1 MIYPLNN
8 KFTCIQSSFVK
19 LLIVFFFFFGILY
32 LYAALLSDIIL
43 NIIISKVHER
53 KHDKYKNVSLT
64 KLLTA
69 FNIPCMKCNILTIS
83 NIFFITIL
91 PSARKTWF
99 YCSFNLTYSQCLA
112 FTKHWMPLRT
122 YSTRAVIEGTH
133 SEAPT
138 FPRTLFSKQFIPF

>member
-1 MIYPLNN
+1 M
-8 KFTCIQSSFVK
+8 QSSFVK
-19 LLIVFFFFFGILY
+19 LFIFFFFFGILY

-83 NIFFITIL
+83 NIFFL
-91 PSARKTWF
+91 
-99 YCSFNLTYSQCLA
+99 SQSCQVLVKRD
-112 FTKHWMPLRT
+112 FTVL
-122 YSTRAVIEGTH
+122 ST
-133 SEAPT
+133 
-138 FPRTLFSKQFIPF
+138 